1 MGREGV
7 GYWLGPAPVACRGTL
22 PRGPQTPAARGDLPP
37 PLCQTRGTAA
47 RTRSKNKKCGHVQL
61 WGLVGGLILICH
73 GLSQRALLCRHRGGL
88 GVCAVGHLFLF
99 EHFTSTGPGQTSQLT
114 PGEWNSSFIEDE
126 WRFPTWNC
134 GMAHLLMWWEAQRP
148 SPASSRQ
155 SIIAQQHFLLALG

>member
-37 PLCQTRGTAA
+37 PLCQTWGTAA

-88 GVCAVGHLFLF
+88 GSAQSATFSSLNILRPRARDKHHSSHLGNGTPLSLKTNGDF
-99 EHFTSTGPGQTSQLT
+99 QLGT
-114 PGEWNSSFIEDE
+114 VEWH
-126 WRFPTWNC
+126 TC
-134 GMAHLLMWWEAQRP
+134 
-148 SPASSRQ
+148 
-155 SIIAQQHFLLALG
+155 